1 MHTYRAKF
9 SFLVCIGLLW
19 VPIGPRVLGEQGT
32 RIDSPAKTDNVALS
46 TPIVK
51 AWQHLAVGVP
61 VYVLDDL
68 TATRGWLDRALVQYV
83 GVQTGIWHIHIEPG
97 YSVFRIYPYLA
108 EGDRQ
113 PRVYQGIVLKVAG
126 HLSAAELI
134 AAIRERKAT
143 VVIDEYDLFGKG
155 VSVQKYSRRKG
166 QVPRRNSDSARPSN
180 KSLDASGGSVF
191 CNWLGGANVA
201 LMRAAASTPT
211 LGSFALWRIITDGSG
226 TIDLSWR

>member
-1 MHTYRAKF
+1 MRTYRAKF
-9 SFLVCIGLLW
+9 SFLVCVGLLW
-19 VPIGPRVLGEQGT
+19 VPIGAPVLDVQGA
-32 RIDSPAKTDNVALS
+32 RIDSPAKTDHVALS

-68 TATRGWLDRALVQYV
+68 AATKGWLDRALVQYV
-83 GVQTGIWHIHIEPG
+83 DFQTGKWHINIEPG

-108 EGDRQ
+108 ERDPQ
-113 PRVYQGIVLKVAG
+113 PRAYQGIVLKVAG

-155 VSVQKYSRRKG
+155 VNVQKYSRRKG
-166 QVPRRNSDSARPSN
+166 HVPGRGSDSP
-180 KSLDASGGSVF
+180 
-191 CNWLGGANVA
+191 
-201 LMRAAASTPT
+201 RAVQQIVGPERRERVS
-211 LGSFALWRIITDGSG
+211 
-226 TIDLSWR
+226 